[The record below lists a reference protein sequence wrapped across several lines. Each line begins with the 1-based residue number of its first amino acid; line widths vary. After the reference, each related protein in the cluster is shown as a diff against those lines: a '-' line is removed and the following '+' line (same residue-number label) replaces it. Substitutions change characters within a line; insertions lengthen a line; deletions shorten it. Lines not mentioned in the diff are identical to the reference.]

1 MTEEKDTR
9 VYGDSQAPTDES
21 DVSEMP
27 SDSHL
32 PEGDDNLS
40 SNPEDAETQETAGD
54 SGTLAE
60 PVPAEDCG
68 VDYDEMAR
76 QDIIA
81 LKAEF
86 PELLALGDITEL
98 DNPLRYAALRDLGL
112 TPREAY
118 LATSKRTV
126 RQDSRSHLSAAAP
139 KSAGSPGCAMSQRE
153 LEGAREL
160 FGDMSDTDIQKLYR
174 KVTK

>member
-9 VYGDSQAPTDES
+9 VYGDDEAQIGESCVTEIPSDTHIPEAEDDLPSDVGESDTLETADES
-21 DVSEMP
+21 E
-27 SDSHL
+27 
-32 PEGDDNLS
+32 PEES
-40 SNPEDAETQETAGD
+40 TETEEVC
-54 SGTLAE
+54 GT
-60 PVPAEDCG
+60 
-68 VDYDEMAR
+68 DYDEMAR

-139 KSAGSPGCAMSQRE
+139 KSAGSPGGAMSRRE

-160 FGDMSDTDIQKLYR
+160 FADMSDTDIQKLYR